1 MSEQEFWNVIEAM
14 SFNTKGYKEAGRYLI
29 EDSGLTID
37 QMTQVESMARSKVN
51 ELYNRLW
58 DVRGVSDDSYSDLI
72 WQIVANGQPAFE
84 KATVQSAQEM
94 IDNGQYTESFSYAF
108 HDLWDLQK

>member
-1 MSEQEFWNVIEAM
+1 MNEQEFWNTIEAM
-14 SFNTKGYKEAGRYLI
+14 SFNTKGHKEAGRYLI

-37 QMTQVESMARSKVN
+37 QMNQVEHMAGTKVK
-51 ELYNRLW
+51 ELYERLFE
-58 DVRGVSDDSYSDLI
+58 VKGVSDDGYSDLL

-94 IDNGQYTESFSYAF
+94 IDNEQYTESFSYAF